1 MHRYEAAALET
12 AGSQPPPLPSAA
24 AWSSTC
30 PQNTDEAPTAEYGVP
45 DMSSVC
51 SPPLMASLGL
61 NMAPFR
67 THHQSTLLPEPWRH
81 LSDNVGPARC
91 GRLPPP
97 V

>member
-30 PQNTDEAPTAEYGVP
+30 PRNADEAPTAEYGVP

-61 NMAPFR
+61 NM
-67 THHQSTLLPEPWRH
+67 EPWRH